1 MKNRI
6 TAKEMEAE
14 IDRHVRLRSGL
25 ETRSYLG
32 MSQVAYCARAAYD
45 RFVDGDPGLTQDSFL
60 HRMCY
65 VGYLFEEDVLRRLRE
80 MKIAVLDRR
89 EVVAGFDDR
98 LRGHID
104 GLTRWGDLLEIKSVS
119 MSKYRLV
126 CQQGR
131 ALHEHYD
138 QVQLYMRYGGDL
150 LSKSRKAWVV
160 YVCRETFEHK
170 VIVCGINETRG
181 QELEDKARRILKA
194 IDERKRPVCECGY
207 CK

>member
-6 TAKEMEAE
+6 TAKEMEVE
-14 IDRHVRLRSGL
+14 IDRHVRLHSGL

-104 GLTRWGDLLEIKSVS
+104 GLTRWGDLLEIKSVTS
-119 MSKYRLV
+119 SKFELV
-126 CQQGR
+126 DRQGR
-131 ALHEHYD
+131 ALYEHLD
-138 QVQLYMRYGGDL
+138 QVQLYMHYGGW
-150 LSKSRKAWVV
+150 KYAWIV
-160 YVCRETFEHK
+160 YVCRETFEHR
-170 VIVCGINETRG
+170 VIRVRYEEARAAR
-181 QELEDKARRILKA
+181 LEEKARRILKA
-194 IDERKRPVCECGY
+194 IDERERPACECGY